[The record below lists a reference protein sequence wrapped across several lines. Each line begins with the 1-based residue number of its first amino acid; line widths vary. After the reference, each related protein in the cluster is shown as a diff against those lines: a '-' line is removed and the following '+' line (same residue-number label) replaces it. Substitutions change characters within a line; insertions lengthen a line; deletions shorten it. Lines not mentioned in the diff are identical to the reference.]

1 MDLEGNKRN
10 IGLVDRLE
18 QRKIRPTAMRILVLK
33 YFVEENNCA
42 SLNELELHLETA
54 DKSTLFRTLVT
65 FEQKGLI
72 HKIEDGTG
80 VSKYGLCVENCD
92 CSASF
97 QHYHF
102 HCLNCKETFCMDALR
117 PKQFDLPKGFH
128 VKGAN
133 LVLQGY
139 CANCN

>member
-1 MDLEGNKRN
+1 MDIEGNKRN

-18 QRKIRPTAMRILVLK
+18 QCKIRPTAVRILVLK

-80 VSKYGLCVENCD
+80 
-92 CSASF
+92 
-97 QHYHF
+97 
-102 HCLNCKETFCMDALR
+102 
-117 PKQFDLPKGFH
+117 
-128 VKGAN
+128 GAN
-133 LVLQGY
+133 MDFV
-139 CANCN
+139 